1 VTRAAEGASV
11 PLYELRQ
18 APPSEDFPRL
28 EGFAE
33 GDAFEAVIAIRD
45 REIRPAAKKSRAGD
59 RSDRHAS
66 PHRPK
71 KTEEEREIKK
81 ARKKIRAK
89 EKARRE
95 EPAAASPE
103 KRKQGRKKPRP
114 RRRGR

>member
-1 VTRAAEGASV
+1 
-11 PLYELRQ
+11 LRQ

-45 REIRPAAKKSRAGD
+45 REIRPATKESRAGD

-66 PHRPK
+66 PRRPK

-81 ARKKIRAK
+81 AKKKIRAK
-89 EKARRE
+89 EKTRRE

-103 KRKQGRKKPRP
+103 KRKDGRKKPRP